1 MFTQG
6 GTFIPDSRVR
16 IDANVSTMLKIALN
30 TYSLNLEKV
39 PWGYLKLLSQSLLD
53 SLFVLCTALKMLQR
67 SRREEYSI
75 VLTYC
80 EKKLF

>member
-53 SLFVLCTALKMLQR
+53 SLFVLCTANALKMLQR

-75 VLTYC
+75 L
-80 EKKLF
+80 LGI